1 MSEKNS
7 SKIFFYIGLALT
19 ATAILMFFV
28 FNKTQKFLLLND
40 AFGINFRCGI
50 VASNGLIFT
59 CFGLI
64 KK

>member
-7 SKIFFYIGLALT
+7 KKIFFYIGLALT
-19 ATAILMFFV
+19 ATAILTFFL

-40 AFGINFRCGI
+40 AFEKNFRCGI
-50 VASNGLIFT
+50 VASIGLIFT